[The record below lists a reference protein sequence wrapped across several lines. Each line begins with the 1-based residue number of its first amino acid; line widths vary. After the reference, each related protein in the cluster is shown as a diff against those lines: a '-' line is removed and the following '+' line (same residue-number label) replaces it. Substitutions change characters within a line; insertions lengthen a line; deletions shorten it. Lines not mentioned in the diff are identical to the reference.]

1 MIANLWSVRL
11 GPSPLITDPS
21 MIYFG
26 RSMAHDESRYPNPES
41 FKPERFLDDDGSL
54 KPNDM
59 EHIAFGFGR
68 RICVGRHF
76 ADASVWA
83 VMAKVLAVFKI
94 LKPLDEKGAEMSIEP
109 KFSGGLTV

>member
-1 MIANLWSVRL
+1 
-11 GPSPLITDPS
+11 
-21 MIYFG
+21 
-26 RSMAHDESRYPNPES
+26 MAHDESRYPSQES
-41 FKPERFLDDDGSL
+41 FIPERFLGDNGSL

-76 ADASVWA
+76 ADTSVWA

-94 LKPLDEKGAEMSIEP
+94 LKPLDEKGVEMSIEP
-109 KFSGGLTV
+109 KFSSGLSV